1 MRKAI
6 RIPSVIALVALVPN
20 LAFAQVPPPPSGSAP
35 AEQPAAAPAPAPQA
49 ELSQEEK
56 ENRARDLYGEGE
68 QAYAA
73 GDYVTA
79 TQKYEEAYYL
89 FPGKH
94 GFAHKV
100 GIAAWA
106 AGDCVKA
113 DEYLRHFT
121 TYATGEKYEAKLE
134 EAKKILGEISIQGCA
149 AKADPE
155 PAPMTAEPAPEAS
168 EDAPILTSRSSEREK
183 EAQKA
188 RSEAAQNK
196 RGGLFI
202 GGIILTSV
210 GVAAAGGGVTTMI
223 LAKRNA
229 DDLAAASSNNTPTGF
244 PKGDYS
250 DSDTYRK
257 DKNLGTLN
265 IITPILLGAGG
276 AMLVGGVVMLVLD
289 AKKRGGGGKNA
300 KASGGA
306 ELSAI
311 GPTMLPGGAGAAAT
325 VKF

>member
-6 RIPSVIALVALVPN
+6 RIPSVIALVALIPN
-20 LAFAQVPPPPSGSAP
+20 LALAQVPPPPSGSAP
-35 AEQPAAAPAPAPQA
+35 EPAPAAAPAPAPQA
-49 ELSQEEK
+49 ELSEEEK
-56 ENRARDLYGEGE
+56 LNRAKTLYGEGE
-68 QAYAA
+68 EAYAA

-134 EAKKILGEISIQGCA
+134 EAKKILGEIAIQGCA

-155 PAPMTAEPAPEAS
+155 PAPMTAEPTPEAS

-183 EAQKA
+183 EAEKA
-188 RSEAAQNK
+188 RREAASNK

-202 GGIILTSV
+202 GGLVLTI
-210 GVAAAGGGVTTMI
+210 GGGLAVGGGLVTLFMARGNANA
-223 LAKRNA
+223 LAE
-229 DDLAAASSNNTPTGF
+229 ASSNNTATGF
-244 PKGDYS
+244 PTGDYS
-250 DSDTYRK
+250 DSATYRK
-257 DKNLGTLN
+257 DQNLDTLN
-265 IITPILLGAGG
+265 LVTPILLGAGG
-276 AMLVGGVVMLVLD
+276 LMVAGGAVMLVLD
-289 AKKRGGGGKNA
+289 AKKRKGGGGKNA
-300 KASGGA
+300 KANGA

-311 GPTMLPGGAGAAAT
+311 GPTMLPGGAGASAT